1 MRLII
6 ISGLSGS
13 GKSIALN
20 TLEDEEYFCVDNMPI
35 GMLEE
40 FTRHIAE
47 PGYAHYKSFAI
58 GIDSRNYAHS
68 RPEFDSIIQKLKEIF
83 EYVEIIFLK
92 SNMQTLLKRFSETR
106 RKHPLSTAEIPLED
120 AIKYEHVILEPIHN
134 TADLVIDTS
143 NTNIHQLREMVIKRL
158 GSDKKPMSLL
168 FRSFGF
174 KNGPPIDADL
184 LFDVRCL
191 PNPHWE
197 PSLRP
202 FSGLDQKVVDFL
214 EKSDEVK
221 DMVDDIVNFIQ
232 KWLPKYIEQNRK
244 YLTIAIGCT
253 GGFHRSVYIVE
264 KLTSFFKEDD
274 SNINIVSSH
283 RELT

>member
-1 MRLII
+1 MRLVI

-40 FTRHIAE
+40 FSKHITE
-47 PGYAHYKSFAI
+47 PGYAQYNSFAI

-68 RPEFDSIIQKLKEIF
+68 RPEFDSTLSKLHEIF
-83 EYVEIIFLK
+83 DDVEIIFLK

-143 NTNIHQLREMVIKRL
+143 STNIHQLREMIINRL
-158 GSDKKPMSLL
+158 GAEKKPMSLL

-197 PSLRP
+197 PALRP
-202 FSGLDQKVVDFL
+202 YSGLDQKVIDFL
-214 EKSDEVK
+214 EKSDEVTG
-221 DMVDDIVNFIQ
+221 MVEDIANFIQ

-264 KLTSFFKEDD
+264 KLTSFFKKEG

>member
-1 MRLII
+1 MRLVI

-13 GKSIALN
+13 GKSVALN

-40 FTRHIAE
+40 FAKQVTE
-47 PGYAHYKSFAI
+47 PAYSQYHSFAI
-58 GIDSRNYAHS
+58 GIDSRNFVKNT
-68 RPEFDSIIQKLKEIF
+68 PDFEPLINNLKKIFDD
-83 EYVEIIFLK
+83 VETIFLK
-92 SNMQTLLKRFSETR
+92 SNIQTLLRRYSETR

-134 TADLVIDTS
+134 CSDLIIDTT
-143 NTNIHQLREMVIKRL
+143 NTNIHQLRDQIIQRL
-158 GSDKKPMSLL
+158 GNEKKPMSLL

-197 PSLRP
+197 PALRP
-202 FSGLDQKVVDFL
+202 YSGLDQKVIDFL
-214 EKSDEVK
+214 DKSDDVK
-221 DMVDDIVNFIQ
+221 NMIEDITQFID

-264 KLTSFFKEDD
+264 KLTSLFKEQGDK
-274 SNINIVSSH
+274 INIVSSH
-283 RELT
+283 RELV

>member
-1 MRLII
+1 MRLVI

-35 GMLEE
+35 GILNE
-40 FTRHIAE
+40 FAKHITE
-47 PGYAHYKSFAI
+47 PGYSQYKSFAI
-58 GIDSRNYAHS
+58 GIDSRNYALS
-68 RPEFDSIIQKLKEIF
+68 LPEFESTLTKLHDIF
-83 EYVEIIFLK
+83 DDIEIIFLK
-92 SNMQTLLKRFSETR
+92 SNIQTLLKRFSETR
-106 RKHPLSTAEIPLED
+106 RRHPLSGAEIPLED
-120 AIKYEHVILEPIHN
+120 AIKYEHVILEPIHD
-134 TADLVIDTS
+134 TADLIIDTS
-143 NTNIHQLREMVIKRL
+143 NTNIHQLREIIIKSL
-158 GSDKKPMSLL
+158 GKDKKPMSLL

-174 KNGPPIDADL
+174 KNGTPIDADL

-197 PSLRP
+197 PALRP
-202 FSGLDQKVVDFL
+202 FSGLDQKVIDFL

-221 DMVDDIVNFIQ
+221 EMVEDIANFIK

-264 KLTSFFKEDD
+264 KLTSFFKKEGN
-274 SNINIVSSH
+274 NINIVSSH